1 MAIVKCRDPRTG
13 ITYVYTSDGYYDEEE
28 GKYRYKRKCIGKVD
42 PETGETVPTGTKG
55 GYRPKKE
62 ESPSGNEGDDE
73 PRKPGRK
80 PKKEPTPEYARTLA
94 QMEELKGE
102 NFKLKQQVLDLQNEM
117 KQLQK
122 KLNHAKKQ
130 MEQMVADLS

>member
-1 MAIVKCRDPRTG
+1 MAIVKCRDPRSG
-13 ITYVYTSDGYYDEEE
+13 ITYVYTSDCYYDEEQ

-42 PETGETVPTGTKG
+42 PETGETVPTGPKG

-62 ESPSGNEGDDE
+62 RPPVDEDNDE

-80 PKKEPTPEYARTLA
+80 PKKEPSPEYARTLK

-102 NFKLKQQVLDLQNEM
+102 NFELKQQVRDLQNDL

-122 KLNHAKKQ
+122 KLNNVKKQ
-130 MEQMVADLS
+130 MEQMAAELS